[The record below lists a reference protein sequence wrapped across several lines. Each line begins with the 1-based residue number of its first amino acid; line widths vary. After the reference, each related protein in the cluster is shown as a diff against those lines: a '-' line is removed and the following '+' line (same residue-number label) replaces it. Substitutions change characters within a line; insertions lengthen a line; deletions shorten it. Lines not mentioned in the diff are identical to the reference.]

1 MRIGQVLLIVIAVL
15 LFFFGGRQ
23 YDARQFLGIKQIKK
37 GTPNRGISDTGE
49 LETAGVL
56 GITRHPWYL
65 AAILLIWARQ
75 LDLSL
80 IVVNVIL
87 TSYLIIGSHLEERK
101 LIREF
106 GENYLT
112 YQERVSMLIPY
123 KWLKFKII
131 EWHNRPNHANPDES

>member
-1 MRIGQVLLIVIAVL
+1 MRIGQVLLIAIAVL
-15 LFFFGGRQ
+15 LFFLGGRQ
-23 YDARQFLGIKQIKK
+23 YDARQFLGINQIKK

-65 AAILLIWARQ
+65 ATILLIWARQ

-80 IVVNVIL
+80 IAVNVIL
-87 TSYLIIGSHLEERK
+87 TSYLIIGSYLEERK

-131 EWHNRPNHANPDES
+131 EWHNRPNHANSDES

>member
-1 MRIGQVLLIVIAVL
+1 MRIGQVILLGIAVL
-15 LFFFGGRQ
+15 LFFLGGRQ
-23 YDARQFLGIKQIKK
+23 YDARQFLGIRQYKR
-37 GTPNRGISDTGE
+37 GAPNRVISDTGE

-80 IVVNVIL
+80 IGVNVLL
-87 TSYLIIGSHLEERK
+87 TSYLIIGSYLEERK

-106 GENYLT
+106 GEKYLT
-112 YQERVSMLIPY
+112 YQKRVSMLVPF

-131 EWHNRPNHANPDES
+131 EWQDQPNHANSDES